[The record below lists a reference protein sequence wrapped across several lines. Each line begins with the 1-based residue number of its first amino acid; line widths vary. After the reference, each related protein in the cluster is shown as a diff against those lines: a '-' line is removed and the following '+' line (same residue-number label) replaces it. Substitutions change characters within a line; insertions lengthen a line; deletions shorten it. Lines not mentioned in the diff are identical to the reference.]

1 MLAFH
6 ASDSGSNPDIS
17 TLFPDF
23 LKLLKYSECYFVF
36 GVFQKKKLFF
46 QKPCRKPVAAGD
58 SFEHNALAECINRDA
73 CRRIKV
79 L

>member
-23 LKLLKYSECYFVF
+23 LKLLKYSKCYSVF
-36 GVFQKKKLFF
+36 GVFQKKKVILP
-46 QKPCRKPVAAGD
+46 KALPEAG
-58 SFEHNALAECINRDA
+58 S
-73 CRRIKV
+73 RR
-79 L
+79 

>member
-36 GVFQKKKLFF
+36 GVFQKKSYSSKS
-46 QKPCRKPVAAGD
+46 PAG
-58 SFEHNALAECINRDA
+58 SR
-73 CRRIKV
+73 
-79 L
+79 